1 MKRNEFITALGI
13 SAGTVMFA
21 PFLSSC
27 SKTTGALGNTTIDFT
42 LDLTL
47 AANSVLKSDGGS
59 LIKDRVIVAR
69 TNSGTY
75 VALAAGCTHQGTTIL
90 FDTANNNFRCPN
102 HGSSFSTSGSV
113 LVGPASI
120 PLQKFNTQLTGNS
133 LRVYS

>member
-1 MKRNEFITALGI
+1 MKRTDFITALGI

-27 SKTTGALGNTTIDFT
+27 KKTGALGSTAIDFT

-47 AANSVLKSDGGS
+47 AANSVLKSDGGF
-59 LIKDRVIVAR
+59 LVKEGVIVAR

-75 VALAAGCTHQGTTIL
+75 VALEAGCTHQGTTIL
-90 FDTANNNFRCPN
+90 FDSANNYFRCPN
-102 HGSSFSTSGSV
+102 HGSDFSTTGSV
-113 LVGPASI
+113 LLGPAVT
-120 PLQKFNTQLTGNS
+120 PLQKYNTQLTGNS